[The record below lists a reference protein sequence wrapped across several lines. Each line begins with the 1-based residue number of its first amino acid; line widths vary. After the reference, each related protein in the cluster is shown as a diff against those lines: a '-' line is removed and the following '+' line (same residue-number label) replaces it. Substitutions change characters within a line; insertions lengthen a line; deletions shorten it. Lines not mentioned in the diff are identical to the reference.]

1 MIEFEHKLPC
11 MWADLDGAPNGTYNN
26 YEVVLPSAMTTTDHR
41 LGEFL
46 HQLQNAIRDD
56 RRIVFIDGRVLKC
69 SNNWIRDHVHQMK
82 AFKHWEYDLS
92 SFLQFI
98 IHIQR
103 EDGQY
108 YELIKQ
114 LDDLHWQYVNEDCYI
129 KYPEDNV
136 AAIRLELEADI
147 EYLVVE
153 GAMQYYRATGDL
165 AWVESV
171 LPKLEKGID
180 YITSDPKR
188 WDKEHGLVKRPFTID
203 TWDFKSTPNSGSD
216 RKIGPDEKMS
226 IMHGDNSGVY
236 AAMHFLAFFREKLGD
251 TQKARQWRDRAGELK
266 KAMFRHL
273 WNGKFFIHQLHLNHE
288 GIDDREAERLS
299 LSNGYDINRGVTDV
313 EQSRTIIEEYMH
325 RKETTK
331 AFAEWFSIDPPY
343 PQFNNYKAGEYI
355 NGAVSPFT
363 AGEIAKAALQNG
375 YESYGWDILSRFMEI
390 MERDGDIY
398 FLYYPDTMLPQG
410 RGPSAWGAAALLSA
424 VDEGLAGVEDMDCLY
439 RHIRFCPRFTVTPY
453 TELRYVT
460 GYEVS
465 STFVDVRFIRKD
477 DGMRYDLLSP
487 AERLQCHILLPK
499 GKSCKSL
506 LVNGAEQP
514 FELSRVGQSVYVDFE
529 AAAQKAATMEILFD

>member
-1 MIEFEHKLPC
+1 MIQFEHRLPC
-11 MWADLDGAPNGTYNN
+11 MWADLEGAPNGTYNN
-26 YEVVLPSAMTTTDHR
+26 YEVVLPSVMTTTDFR
-41 LGEFL
+41 LGQFL
-46 HQLQNAIRDD
+46 HDLQNAIRDD

-82 AFKHWEYDLS
+82 AFKHWEYDLK

-98 IHIQR
+98 IDIQR

-129 KYPEDNV
+129 KYPQDNV

-171 LPKLEKGID
+171 LPNLEKGID

-188 WDKEHGLVKRPFTID
+188 WDQEHGLVKRPFTID
-203 TWDFKSTPNSGSD
+203 TWDFKSVPNSGSD
-216 RKIGPDEKMS
+216 RKINPDEKMS

-236 AAMHFLAFFREKLGD
+236 AAMVFLAFFRQKLGD
-251 TQKARQWRDRAGELK
+251 TQKAEAWKARAEELK
-266 KAMFRHL
+266 EAMFRHL
-273 WNGKFFIHQLHLNHE
+273 WNGRFFIHQLHLNHA
-288 GIDDREAERLS
+288 GVDDQENERLS
-299 LSNGYDINRGVTDV
+299 LSNGYDINRGVTDTA
-313 EQSRTIIEEYMH
+313 QSRAIIAEYMA
-325 RKETTK
+325 RKQTTK

-343 PQFNNYKAGEYI
+343 PQFNNYKAGEYV

-363 AGEIAKAALQNG
+363 AGEIAKAAFCNG
-375 YESYGWDILSRFMEI
+375 YESYGWDIISRFMEI
-390 MERDGDIY
+390 MERDKEIY
-398 FLYYPDTMLPQG
+398 FLYSPDTMLPQG

-424 VDEGLAGVEDMDCLY
+424 VDEALAGVEDMDCLY
-439 RHIRFCPRFTVTPY
+439 KTIRFSPRFPVTPY
-453 TELRYVT
+453 QELRYVT

-465 STFVDVRFIRKD
+465 NTFVDVRYICKEN
-477 DGMRYDLLSP
+477 GMRYDIHSP
-487 AERLQCHILLPK
+487 AEKLQCHILLPE
-499 GKSCKSL
+499 GKTCRRL
-506 LVNGAEQP
+506 LVNGREHDFCISCVAE
-514 FELSRVGQSVYVDFE
+514 SRYVDFE
-529 AAAQKAATMEILFD
+529 TAAKGCVSMELQF